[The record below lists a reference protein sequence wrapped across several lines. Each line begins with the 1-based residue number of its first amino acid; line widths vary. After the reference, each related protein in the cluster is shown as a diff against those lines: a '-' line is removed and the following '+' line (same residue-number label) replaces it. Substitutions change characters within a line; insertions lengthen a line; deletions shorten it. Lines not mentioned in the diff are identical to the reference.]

1 MPTASRCKMKT
12 KSNLL
17 FGIMLLAVLVL
28 PHYALAA
35 DNSTLIMYY
44 SMSGKTRIVAEEL
57 KALMPSA
64 DLIEIKSDVGI
75 PTAIFWHLIFD
86 QNATIEPLQVDPER
100 YSKIIL
106 CSPVWMQ
113 RISSPAKTVIN
124 TVQMQGKQMEV
135 FVTCAGHFGEGGQNS
150 VKELLSSKGIKL
162 TGLHIIKTG
171 DQPETGIRNQ
181 VREEAKNLCPALK
194 KQPVPV
200 K

>member
-1 MPTASRCKMKT
+1 LLYFLIFIAS
-12 KSNLL
+12 S
-17 FGIMLLAVLVL
+17 LV
-28 PHYALAA
+28 PCSVFAG
-35 DNSTLIMYY
+35 DNSTLILYY
-44 SMSGKTRIVAEEL
+44 SMSGKTRIVASEL

-75 PTAIFWHLIFD
+75 PTAIFWHLLFN
-86 QNATIEPLQVDPER
+86 QNATIQPLQVDPER

-106 CSPVWMQ
+106 CTPIWMQ

-124 TVQMQGKQMEV
+124 TVRMQDKPIEV
-135 FVTCAGHFGEGGQNS
+135 FVTCAGHFGEDGQNS
-150 VKELLSSKGIKL
+150 VKELLSAKGIKL

-194 KQPVPV
+194 AQPASP